1 MSCASL
7 NHNSVYNQL
16 MDKLN
21 FHESDH
27 NKSPPGHLYKLAIR
41 YVLFYSI
48 ILDLSL
54 QNSLWTNEV
63 VKDVLGHVSIHSRQW
78 IIQQV
83 HISVAV

>member
-1 MSCASL
+1 ME
-7 NHNSVYNQL
+7 QITI
-16 MDKLN
+16 
-21 FHESDH
+21 
-27 NKSPPGHLYKLAIR
+27 IR
-41 YVLFYSI
+41 FVLCYAV

-63 VKDVLGHVSIHSRQW
+63 VKDVLGHVSVHSRQR